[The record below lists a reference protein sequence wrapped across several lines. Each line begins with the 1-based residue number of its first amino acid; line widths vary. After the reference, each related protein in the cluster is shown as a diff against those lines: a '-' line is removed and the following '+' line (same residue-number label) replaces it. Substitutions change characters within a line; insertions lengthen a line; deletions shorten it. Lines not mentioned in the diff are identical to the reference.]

1 VNILIS
7 KFNEL
12 KRTAKSSV
20 LLDKNLNLLEAQQ
33 NDKNNQNSN
42 QNQLKN
48 ILDTKKRGS
57 KREYVGNV

>member
-1 VNILIS
+1 MIS